1 MISLWALAHQCT
13 AFYHGVNEIQYDKML
28 YIDVQVP
35 RYEENVRG
43 EEMKK
48 LGSDII
54 SILSKKLI
62 IRYVHP

>member
-1 MISLWALAHQCT
+1 MIILN
-13 AFYHGVNEIQYDKML
+13 YDHGVNEIQYDKML

-48 LGSDII
+48 LRSDI
-54 SILSKKLI
+54 
-62 IRYVHP
+62 RPF